1 VFDIGFSELVV
12 CAIVALLVIGPERMP
27 EAVRTV
33 GLWIGR
39 LKRGLRETRSEIEKQ
54 MGMDDIRRQLHNEEI
69 MRSLED
75 ARRDIDSAVADTQA
89 SLTSVTETLEREYQ
103 SEPDLPYHS
112 HTEENAALDIIA
124 DEATENHAV
133 LPDLLASQIENLD
146 SQNETLD
153 AKNKQQ
159 EPNAEQKIQ
168 LNKIKPATIAAKNHT
183 PVSEAT
189 TDSKVTLDSKTTLDS
204 NATLDSKATL

>member
-1 VFDIGFSELVV
+1 MFDIGFSELVV

-39 LKRGLRETRSEIEKQ
+39 FKRGLRETRSEIERQ
-54 MGMDDIRRQLHNEEI
+54 MGMDDIRRQLHNEDI

-89 SLTSVTETLEREYQ
+89 SLTSVTEAVEREYQ
-103 SEPDLPYHS
+103 SEPDLPYHA
-112 HTEENAALDIIA
+112 HLEENAALEVIVKDP
-124 DEATENHAV
+124 EENHTL
-133 LPDLLASQIENLD
+133 LPDLLAAQIENLNSHSETANVKSD
-146 SQNETLD
+146 TRESQ
-153 AKNKQQ
+153 
-159 EPNAEQKIQ
+159 AEQKIQ
-168 LNKIKPATIAAKNHT
+168 LDKKTPAALAAKNHT
-183 PVSEAT
+183 PVSEIPA
-189 TDSKVTLDSKTTLDS
+189 DSKATLDN